1 MRVPV
6 AEPRSEEEL
15 HRRARALAGRT
26 IGEVAAELGLALPI
40 DTTRGKGFVGSMV
53 ERALG
58 ATAGSR
64 SLPDF
69 PALGVELKTIPVDPS
84 GAPKESTFVCSIPLP
99 SIAEVD
105 FEHSTVAKKLERVLF
120 VLVEAKGAE
129 LASRRIGTS
138 FFWTPD
144 ETERRILADDYD
156 ALARLLAEGAFD
168 RITAHLG
175 VALQVRPKAANAS
188 IRRRGVAW
196 DGSLEWTLPRGFY
209 LRSRFT
215 GRVIRRVLATVQEA
229 T

>member
-1 MRVPV
+1 MPV
-6 AEPRSEEEL
+6 
-15 HRRARALAGRT
+15 
-26 IGEVAAELGLALPI
+26 

-69 PALGVELKTIPVDPS
+69 PSLGIELKTIPVDPS

-105 FEHSTVAKKLERVLF
+105 FEHSPVAKKLARVLF
-120 VLVEAKGAE
+120 VLVEANGRE
-129 LASRRIGTS
+129 LATRRIGAS
-138 FFWTPD
+138 FLWTPD
-144 ETERRILADDYD
+144 DEERRVLEDDYD

-168 RITAHLG
+168 RVTAHLG

-215 GRVIRRVLATVQEA
+215 GRVIRRLFGTIHAAT
-229 T
+229 